1 MLSEAQGVSLRITS
15 GVRELYTTFS
25 TLAGKLWQRG
35 RSWVF
40 DLNKSDLCPS
50 FVEGL
55 TTKGLRPSRGEFPY
69 WSIFIIQGVDGKF
82 HFLPEGGVDENRS
95 STKSVN
101 NEALVINAE
110 HIFVVHP
117 SNVAENNMDS
127 HHISFDEGE
136 LSPIGHDIPSYLEK
150 GKRSTAAG
158 KRKVAVSSNGEGPRS
173 KTQKAPAQA
182 SKVAGDASSPLDV
195 DCDLDIHEFPS
206 AKELKDATD
215 CHWVIAHVTPPFW
228 KQTRE
233 LISALHK
240 ARASCYAMREREIKK
255 YKVYVELENKCNEA
269 LQDLDK
275 NPLVSDM
282 RAEIETL
289 QSQDRATVVS
299 NVILDTIMKL
309 VHSDEMGV
317 LIARLV
323 KASIVYD
330 RCSAFKEVAELKKPF
345 ILEEMPGY
353 RPSSKEGYDR
363 VGNDLADASYPF
375 LVELTA
381 DPYASVEQLLS
392 KKPQSLPLKRL
403 SSKAS

>member
-1 MLSEAQGVSLRITS
+1 M
-15 GVRELYTTFS
+15 
-25 TLAGKLWQRG
+25 
-35 RSWVF
+35 
-40 DLNKSDLCPS
+40 
-50 FVEGL
+50 
-55 TTKGLRPSRGEFPY
+55 
-69 WSIFIIQGVDGKF
+69 
-82 HFLPEGGVDENRS
+82 
-95 STKSVN
+95 N
-101 NEALVINAE
+101 NEAPVINAE

-117 SNVAENNMDS
+117 SNVAENNVDFY
-127 HHISFDEGE
+127 HISSDEGE
-136 LSPIGHDIPSYLEK
+136 LSPIGHDIPSYLEES
-150 GKRSTAAG
+150 KRSTAAR
-158 KRKVAVSSNGEGPRS
+158 KRKVAVSHDIPSYR
-173 KTQKAPAQA
+173 
-182 SKVAGDASSPLDV
+182 KVAGDASSPLDV
-195 DCDLDIHEFPS
+195 DSDLDIHEFPS

-215 CHWVIAHVTPPFW
+215 CHWVVAHVTPPSW
-228 KQTRE
+228 KQYLREIIIEQLCDVYDKAYMRQAVLNNVLIGRTRE

-240 ARASCYAMREREIKK
+240 ARASCDAMREREIKK

-275 NPLVSDM
+275 NPLVSDI

-289 QSQDRATVVS
+289 QSHVNGLHNEYSRLILEEKKWINYEQTLSTLRAKVEVDSLRQDRAAVVS
-299 NVILDTIMKL
+299 KVILDKAMKL

-323 KASIVYD
+323 KASIIYD

-345 ILEEMPGY
+345 ILEEMPMY

-363 VGNDLADASYPF
+363 VGNDLADVTYPF

-392 KKPQSLPLKRL
+392 KKPQSLPSKRL